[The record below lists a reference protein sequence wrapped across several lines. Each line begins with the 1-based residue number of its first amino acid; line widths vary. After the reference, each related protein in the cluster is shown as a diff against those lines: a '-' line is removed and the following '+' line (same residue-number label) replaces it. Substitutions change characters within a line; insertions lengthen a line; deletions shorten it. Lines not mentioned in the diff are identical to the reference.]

1 MYTNSAYLH
10 NSMIDFKDKSR
21 PLIVGSC
28 GTYHLFTQ
36 EKLPTYRPKGRIDY
50 QLLYVASGLAHFWI
64 DGEEKIIPAGH
75 MIIYY
80 PKETQNYV
88 YYGKDQ
94 TEVYW
99 VHFTGNDVKNIL
111 RRNGITDN
119 THMIYS
125 GTSLEYTRIFKQM
138 ILELQQCQADYEEM
152 LSMLLQQIFI
162 SLHRQM
168 TKERKIKNE
177 YLETEME
184 LATQYFNA
192 NYNTAI
198 SVEDYAAS
206 RGMSI
211 SWFIRSFKQY
221 TGSTPMQYIVSLRI
235 TNAQVLLET
244 TSYNV
249 KEIGLIVGY
258 DNPLYFSRIFSK
270 QKGMSPKEYRRQLT
284 YYIRT

>member
-1 MYTNSAYLH
+1 MYANAGYL
-10 NSMIDFKDKSR
+10 NDSIIDFMDNSK
-21 PLIVGSC
+21 PLIVCSC
-28 GTYHLFTQ
+28 GTYRLITLDQFH
-36 EKLPTYRPKGRIDY
+36 TYRPTGRVDY

-64 DGEEKIIPAGH
+64 DGEEKLIPAGH

-80 PKETQNYV
+80 PNEMQNYI

-99 VHFTGNDVKNIL
+99 VHFTGGDVDKIL
-111 RRNGITDN
+111 QKNGILPDTP
-119 THMIYS
+119 IIS
-125 GTSLEYTRIFKQM
+125 CGTSLEYARIFKQM
-138 ILELQQCQADYEEM
+138 ILELQQNQTDYEEM

-162 SLHRQM
+162 SLHRQL

-177 YLETEME
+177 YIETEME

-192 NYNTAI
+192 NYNTNI
-198 SVEDYAAS
+198 SIEEYATS
-206 RGMSI
+206 RGMSV

-235 TNAQVLLET
+235 TNAQVLLEN

-270 QKGMSPKEYRRQLT
+270 QKGMSPKEYRRQV
-284 YYIRT
+284 ISNISG

>member
-1 MYTNSAYLH
+1 MYTNAAYL
-10 NSMIDFKDKSR
+10 NDSLVDFMDDSN
-21 PLIVGSC
+21 PLIVCSC
-28 GTYHLFTQ
+28 GTYRLITLNEFH
-36 EKLPTYRPKGRIDY
+36 TYRPTGRMDY
-50 QLLYVASGLAHFWI
+50 QLLYVASGIAHFWI

-75 MIIYY
+75 MVIYY
-80 PKETQNYV
+80 PNEMQNYI

-99 VHFTGNDVKNIL
+99 IHFTGNDVDRIL
-111 RRNGITDN
+111 QKNGILPDIHIIN
-119 THMIYS
+119 S
-125 GTSLEYTRIFKQM
+125 GTSLEYSRIFKQI
-138 ILELQQCQADYEEM
+138 ILELQQCQIDFEEV

-162 SLHRQM
+162 LLHRQT
-168 TKERKIKNE
+168 TKTRKLKNE